1 MGVCLDIS
9 HDSSSQLILE
19 KYDVDVDNEDGDGED
34 DEDGDGE
41 DDEDGDG
48 EDDEDDED
56 DNNVDD
62 VFMLQP

>member
-41 DDEDGDG
+41 DDED
-48 EDDEDDED
+48 DE
-56 DNNVDD
+56 NVDD

>member
-41 DDEDGDG
+41 DDED
-48 EDDEDDED
+48 DED

>member
-19 KYDVDVDNEDGDGED
+19 KYDVDVD
-34 DEDGDGE
+34 
-41 DDEDGDG
+41 DEDGDG

-56 DNNVDD
+56 DDNNE
-62 VFMLQP
+62 VFMLQL